1 MIHFFGSHSGNVF
14 AVQAQSAIAE
24 EDIQKLVWLFNSSR
38 DHRFTVINQED
49 ASLEAVFVDPRAAMI
64 TPWSTNAV
72 EITQNMGIQGIIR
85 IEEFAQVAED
95 FTDFDPMLSQKY
107 TSLNQAIYTIKIQP
121 EPILEI
127 DDIAAYNKQ
136 EGLALSQE
144 EIDYL
149 NGLSEKLGRKLTDSE
164 VFGFS
169 QVNSEHCRHK
179 IFNGTFIIDGEEK
192 PSSLFK
198 LIKKTSET
206 NPNDIVSA
214 YKDNV
219 AFIKGLALLNL
230 LQNLLT
236 NLTFTTKKN
245 SILLFR

>member
-49 ASLEAVFVDPRAAMI
+49 ASLEAVFVGPRAAMI

-179 IFNGTFIIDGEEK
+179 IFNGTFIIDGEENQALF
-192 PSSLFK
+192 SSSSRKLLKRIQTTSFL
-198 LIKKTSET
+198 LIKTTLLSSK
-206 NPNDIVSA
+206 V
-214 YKDNV
+214 
-219 AFIKGLALLNL
+219 LALLNL

-236 NLTFTTKKN
+236 NQTSTTKKN